1 MILWLILIAI
11 TVGALAP
18 LCMPLFR
25 EYRPTPPRARRELA
39 IYRDQLAELQR
50 EADAG
55 RISPAEAKLA
65 EPEIQRRIL
74 ASAEARDPAEA
85 AAAPTRG
92 WSAPV
97 ALVLIAAII
106 PIGAF
111 AVYLSVG
118 SPGLPNYRFDPAR
131 AAAEAKA
138 QQQAAEMAALVEKLA
153 QRLKQEPN
161 NPEGWALLA
170 RSYGVLH
177 RNKEAAQA
185 YERLYGLSGRDVRY
199 AGDYGEALVLA
210 ADGDVTPSAQA
221 LFEQVVKADASEPRA
236 RFYLGLAKAQAGH
249 AREAVAMWRSLEI
262 DSPSDAAWLPS
273 VRAMIASVAAKA
285 GIDPASVPATSASPI
300 RPAPGPSAG
309 DVAAAQSMSPDEQ
322 RKMIGDMVAGLAQR
336 LQANPGDLEG
346 WKRLGQSYV
355 VLNEPAKAQEAYAHA
370 VALTPTD
377 AELLAAYANATLM
390 APGPVEIP
398 PQSVEALRQ
407 VLQTDAANPAALW
420 LVGLAESQANHSQE
434 AAALW
439 KRLLSGLQADT
450 PAYRAVQ
457 ARIDALGPTK

>member
-11 TVGALAP
+11 TAGVLVP
-18 LCMPLFR
+18 LCVPLFR
-25 EYRPTPPRARRELA
+25 EYRPAPPRARRELA

-55 RISPAEAKLA
+55 RISPTEAKLA

-74 ASAEARDPAEA
+74 ASAEARDPAEV
-85 AAAPTRG
+85 AAAPTRR
-92 WSAPV
+92 WVAPV
-97 ALVLIAAII
+97 ALVLIATII

-118 SPGLPNYRFDPAR
+118 SPGLPSYRFDPVR
-131 AAAEAKA
+131 AAADAKA
-138 QQQAAEMAALVEKLA
+138 QQQAAEMAMLAEKLVA
-153 QRLKQEPN
+153 RLRQEPN
-161 NPEGWALLA
+161 SLKGWVLLA
-170 RSYGVLH
+170 GLYRSMN
-177 RNKEAAQA
+177 RTAEAAQA
-185 YERLYGLSGRDVRY
+185 YGRVYELSGRDVRY
-199 AGDYGEALVLA
+199 AGDYGDALILA
-210 ADGDVTPSAQA
+210 AGGDVTPSAQA
-221 LFEQVVKADASEPRA
+221 LFEHVMRADASEPRA
-236 RFYLGLAKAQAGH
+236 RYYLGLAKAQAGQ
-249 AREAVAMWRSLEI
+249 AREAIAMWRSLEI
-262 DSPSDAAWLPS
+262 DSPSDAAWLPT
-273 VRAMIASVAAKA
+273 VRDMIAAVGAKA
-285 GIDPASVPATSASPI
+285 GIDPASVPATSTAPI
-300 RPAPGPSAG
+300 RLAPGPTAG

-322 RKMIGDMVAGLAQR
+322 QKMIGDMVAGLARR

-377 AELLAAYANATLM
+377 TELLATYANATLM

-420 LVGLAESQANHSQE
+420 LVGLAESQANHPQE

-439 KRLLSGLQADT
+439 KRLLSGLQTDT

-457 ARIDALGPTK
+457 ARIDALGPIK